1 MESNMQKLI
10 NWFNENNLQ
19 INWFLIGYF
28 FSIGLSAF
36 ADGNYGGALIGF
48 GFAALNYV
56 LNRN

>member
-1 MESNMQKLI
+1 MQKLI